1 MEAIVKFG
9 SFEKSGEKFV
19 GIVNGDN
26 VEKVNGNIFTGEYGK
41 TGDSYSISELKI
53 LPPVSPSSMIA
64 LAKNYGSHLQG
75 EAPPKQPEP
84 FFKTIS
90 SITSHDQEI
99 IIPRDSEKVDPES
112 ELVVVIGKLAKD
124 VPQDKVFDYIFGYT
138 CGNDVSARDWQKGDK
153 SWWRAK
159 SSDSFSPI
167 GPFIETEI
175 DPENLN
181 IIGKVNGNIVQS
193 CNTSEMIWSIPKTVE
208 FITKYVT
215 LFPGD
220 CIFTGTSGT
229 AGQIKPGDI
238 VEIEIDGIGKLVN
251 HCV

>member
-1 MEAIVKFG
+1 MEVTLKFG
-9 SFEKSGEKFV
+9 SFEKSGAKFIGIINGEK
-19 GIVNGDN
+19 IEEIKGD
-26 VEKVNGNIFTGEYGK
+26 IFTEKYDL
-41 TGDSYSISELKI
+41 TGNSYDISELKI
-53 LPPVSPSSMIA
+53 LPPVIPSSMLA

-90 SITSHDQEI
+90 SIAGHNDEI
-99 IIPRDSEKVDPES
+99 IIPRDSKKVDAES
-112 ELVVVIGKLAKD
+112 ELVVVIGKLSKN
-124 VPQDKVFDYIFGYT
+124 VPQDKAYDHIIGYT
-138 CGNDVSARDWQKGDK
+138 CGNDVSARDWQKEDK

-167 GPFIETEI
+167 GPYIETNI
-175 DPENLN
+175 DPENLQ
-181 IIGKVNGNIVQS
+181 ITGKVNGNIVQS
-193 CNTSEMIWSIPKTVE
+193 CNTSEMIWSIPKTIE

-229 AGQIKPGDI
+229 AGQISPGDL
-238 VEIEIDGIGKLVN
+238 VEIEIDGIGSLVN
-251 HCV
+251 RCV